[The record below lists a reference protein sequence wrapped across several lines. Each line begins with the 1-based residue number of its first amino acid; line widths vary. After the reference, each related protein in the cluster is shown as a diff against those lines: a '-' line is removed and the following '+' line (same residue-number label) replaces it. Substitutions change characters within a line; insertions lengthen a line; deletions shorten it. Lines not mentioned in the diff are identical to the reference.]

1 MRTGGFAAVAL
12 IALVVGVSAS
22 ASIEPIRTTEF
33 VPGEVIVRFKPEL
46 GLRARQAILGSES
59 AALDEQLLL
68 PGAALVKLQ
77 RGESVSAAISGLE
90 QHANVLDAQ
99 PNYIY
104 RSERTPTDPYFNLL
118 WGLQYTGQFVQD
130 VWGTADADID
140 APEAWELNTGSD
152 AVKVAV
158 VDTGVEYDHPD
169 LAGNIVEL
177 GRDFYSNDLDPRDEN
192 GHGTHV
198 AGTIGAQGANG
209 VGVAGVNWNV
219 GLMPIRVLGP
229 TGSGTTATI
238 TNGFLYAAQHG
249 ARVVN
254 ASLGGSTYDPTL
266 ANAISAASGTL
277 FVVAAGNGAG
287 DHVGDDNDLFGQA
300 VYPCNYESPN
310 LVCVAAT
317 DQNDSLAAFSNYGT
331 TSVDLA
337 APGVKIGSTY
347 VGGTYVYSQGTS
359 MAAPHVAGVAALLLA
374 QAPTASVEQLRSAL
388 LSSVDLVGPLAGK
401 VASSGRLNAHKALL
415 AVAPPALSPPPA
427 EPAAQPAPTPRPAKK
442 VVKKVKKVT
451 ICYRKR
457 TIKVAK
463 SQLAKYKKKG
473 AKVGACRKPKKKG
486 AGRAIKAGAYP
497 PIAFL

>member
-33 VPGEVIVRFKPEL
+33 VPGEVIVRFKPQL
-46 GLRARQAILGSES
+46 GLKARQTILGAES
-59 AALDEQLLL
+59 AALDKQLLL
-68 PGAALVKLQ
+68 PGAAVVKLP

-90 QHANVLDAQ
+90 QHASVLDAQ

-104 RSERTPTDPYFNLL
+104 HSERTPSDPSFNLL
-118 WGLQYTGQFVQD
+118 WGLQNTGQLVQD
-130 VWGTADADID
+130 VWGTDDADID

-152 AVKVAV
+152 AVKVAIA
-158 VDTGVEYDHPD
+158 DTGVEYDHPD

-219 GLMPIRVLGP
+219 GLMPVRVLGP

-254 ASLGGSTYDPTL
+254 ASLGGSTYDPAL

-287 DHVGDDNDLFGQA
+287 DNDLFGQA
-300 VYPCNYESPN
+300 VYPCNYASPN

-374 QAPTASVEQLRSAL
+374 QAPTATVEQLRSAL

-415 AVAPPALSPPPA
+415 AVAPPAPPPPPA
-427 EPAAQPAPTPRPAKK
+427 PAAQPEPTPRLAKK
-442 VVKKVKKVT
+442 VVRKVKKVT
-451 ICYRKR
+451 VCYRKR

-463 SQLAKYKKKG
+463 RQLAKYKRRG
-473 AKVGACRKPKKKG
+473 AKVGACEKPAKKR
-486 AGRAIKAGAYP
+486 GR
-497 PIAFL
+497 